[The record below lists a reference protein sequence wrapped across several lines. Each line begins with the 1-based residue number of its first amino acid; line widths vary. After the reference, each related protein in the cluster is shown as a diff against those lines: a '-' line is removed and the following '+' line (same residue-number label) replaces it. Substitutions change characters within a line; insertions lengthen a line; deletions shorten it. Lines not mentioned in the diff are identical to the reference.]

1 MSNLKK
7 KGRVNF
13 LWLYLM
19 ANLSV
24 CLSVSLFLTL
34 SLSHMHV
41 RARAH
46 THTHTHTL
54 AGSMTPEPVWNQ
66 YGWESGKARKFQKVP
81 ESPKNYGVAKYQ
93 NFCWGVNLGA
103 IWLNFSLRQD
113 SCSRYFWLI
122 SLQTHVTCLS

>member
-1 MSNLKK
+1 MLNLKK

-41 RARAH
+41 HARA
-46 THTHTHTL
+46 HTHTHTL
-54 AGSMTPEPVWNQ
+54 AGSVTPEPVWSQ
-66 YGWESGKARKFQKVP
+66 YGWEFGKARKVQRVP
-81 ESPKNYGVAKYQ
+81 ESPKNCGVAK
-93 NFCWGVNLGA
+93 
-103 IWLNFSLRQD
+103 S
-113 SCSRYFWLI
+113 
-122 SLQTHVTCLS
+122 